1 MNDNARV
8 RVHIVGV
15 VVTALFCSLLAR
27 LWFLE
32 SSETVASVAVGSK
45 TVKTVF
51 TPTSRG
57 LIYDS
62 EGRLMVG
69 NRVSWAISADA
80 ELRAAP
86 HDSPT
91 RSVVPKL
98 AALLQIT
105 PQRLTEMLDAKIKG
119 PLEPVV
125 LATEV
130 APNVRT
136 QLVEGGDE
144 YPHVQLTALD
154 VREYAY
160 GGVAPQ
166 VLGYLARV
174 NEADLAKHPEYG
186 RNEEIGRA
194 GIEAVYESVLR
205 GDPASVNVEVDGRG
219 VIVGE
224 PLSENPGRSGDNV
237 TLTIDADL
245 QRFAEKSLQ
254 EGIDMARTEANEDF
268 EKDFPGFSYR
278 APAGAVVVL
287 DTTDGSVKALVS
299 NPGYDNTQDI
309 GKNFEDLSSKEKYTP
324 LLNRAT
330 AGLYAPGSTFKL
342 VSAVATWKSGI
353 YQEFTPVANG
363 DGCIR
368 VGESFKKCSPDRSA
382 RKFDFRSA
390 LTASNDMYYY
400 QAGNQMW
407 DLLEAGDTD
416 RGYAI
421 QRTARD
427 FGFGKKTG
435 IDVGEAAGTV
445 PDEAWARELAEAIY
459 EDDPLC
465 NPKRKEG
472 CPIDANN
479 DWRRGDN
486 ISLAVGQ
493 SALLVS
499 PLQLANAYSA
509 LANGGTV
516 WRPRLVQEV
525 TDVAGKPVANTNIA
539 PQAISRVEIEDRLRA
554 ALMDGLRGVVNDA
567 KNGTAFQAFNSFPK
581 EQIAVWGKT
590 GTAQVG
596 KGAPDCIKP
605 VAGEEQLKD
614 CIGDTSWFVSMFAPP
629 GSDQL
634 HPRYVVL
641 AMVEQGGRG
650 GRIAAPITRQI
661 IEYMNGLEITKIPRL
676 TTAAVVGN
684 KKG

>member
-1 MNDNARV
+1 MNDDSRV

-32 SSETVASVAVGSK
+32 SNTSSEAVAVGSQSVR
-45 TVKTVF
+45 TVLTS
-51 TPTSRG
+51 TSRG

-62 EGRLMVG
+62 EHRLMVG
-69 NRVSWAISADA
+69 NRVSWAILADA

-86 HDSPT
+86 HDAAI
-91 RSVVPKL
+91 RAVVPKL
-98 AALLQIT
+98 AALLQLT
-105 PQRLTEMLDAKIKG
+105 PNKLTEMLDAKRLG
-119 PLEPVV
+119 PLEPVI
-125 LATEV
+125 LASEV
-130 APNVRT
+130 PSDVRT
-136 QLVEGGDE
+136 RLVEGGAE
-144 YPHVQLTALD
+144 FPHVQLTALD
-154 VREYAY
+154 VREYSYA
-160 GGVAPQ
+160 GVAPQ
-166 VLGYLARV
+166 VLGYLGQV
-174 NEADLAKHPEYG
+174 NKDDLTKHPDYG
-186 RNEEIGRA
+186 NNEEIGRA

-205 GDPASVNVEVDGRG
+205 GQPAAVKVAVDGRG
-219 VIVGE
+219 VITGD
-224 PLSENPGRSGDNV
+224 PLSETLGKPGANV
-237 TLTIDADL
+237 TLTLDAEL
-245 QRFAEKSLQ
+245 QGFAEKSLQ

-278 APAGAVVVL
+278 APAGVVVVL

-309 GKNFEDLSSKEKYTP
+309 GKNFDNLSSKANNTP

-330 AGLYAPGSTFKL
+330 TGLYAPGSTFKL
-342 VSAVATWKSGI
+342 VSAVATWKASI
-353 YQEFTPVANG
+353 YSEFTPVDQG

-368 VGESFKKCSPDRSA
+368 VGDSFKKCSPDRGGG
-382 RKFDFRSA
+382 KVDFRQA
-390 LTASNDMYYY
+390 LTASSDMYFY

-407 DLLEAGDTD
+407 DLLQTGDTA

-421 QRTARD
+421 QNTARE
-427 FGFGKKTG
+427 FGFGSKTG
-435 IDVGEAAGTV
+435 IDVGESAGTV
-445 PDEAWARELAEAIY
+445 PDEKWARELANVLY
-459 EDDPLC
+459 KGDP
-465 NPKRKEG
+465 KKIEE
-472 CPIDANN
+472 NN

-493 SALLVS
+493 SAWLVS

-516 WRPRLVQEV
+516 WRPRLVQSIN
-525 TDVAGKPVANTNIA
+525 DVDGKAVANPAIQPVAR
-539 PQAISRVEIEDRLRA
+539 SRVAMDDRLRS
-554 ALMDGLRGVVNDA
+554 ALLDGFFGVVNDEQD
-567 KNGTAFQAFNSFPK
+567 GTGYQAYRSFPK
-581 EQIAVWGKT
+581 DQIKVWGKT

-596 KGAPDCIKP
+596 AGIDKCI
-605 VAGEEQLKD
+605 EQVNGSPNLDK

-629 GSDQL
+629 GSDQS

-661 IEYMNGLEITKIPRL
+661 IEHMNGLAITPIPRL
-676 TTAAVVGN
+676 TTAAVAGN